1 LRVRLEADILI
12 LKKLLIFTIP
22 QKDAGMVI
30 ENDVT
35 NEKRT
40 GTWLETMLN

>member
-1 LRVRLEADILI
+1 LGVRLEADILT

-30 ENDVT
+30 GNDVT
-35 NEKRT
+35 SEKRT
-40 GTWLETMLN
+40 GTWLQTMLN